1 VCLEVLNTTPIHAA
15 HAAALRACASRT
27 DQAQRLT
34 WSAAEDALILQSVDK
49 MGQRWRKIAVLTTTP
64 YRSNDA
70 SRHAYAHHDVLA
82 PHRCSCP
89 TAPTTPCVT
98 DGIGS

>member
-1 VCLEVLNTTPIHAA
+1 
-15 HAAALRACASRT
+15 
-27 DQAQRLT
+27 
-34 WSAAEDALILQSVDK
+34 

-64 YRSNDA
+64 NRSDDA
-70 SRHAYAHHDVLA
+70 PRHACAHHDVPA